1 MGVLYAQSKR
11 NRVVSKHGKLNT
23 FVRPDEK
30 EEQHRS
36 GKITFLG
43 GNTPL
48 LYWESSYP
56 FRSVT
61 EGGSIIRG
69 WKIFVGNLLLME

>member
-30 EEQHRS
+30 EEQHR
-36 GKITFLG
+36 F
-43 GNTPL
+43 
-48 LYWESSYP
+48 
-56 FRSVT
+56 V
-61 EGGSIIRG
+61 IRG
-69 WKIFVGNLLLME
+69 STMLNKSVENIFYILEIGYLLLMQ